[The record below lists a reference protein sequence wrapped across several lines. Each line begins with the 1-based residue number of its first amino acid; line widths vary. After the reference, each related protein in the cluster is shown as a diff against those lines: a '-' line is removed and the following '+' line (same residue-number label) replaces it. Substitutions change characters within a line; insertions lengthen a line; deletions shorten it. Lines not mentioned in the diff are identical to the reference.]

1 MGGALPSSMN
11 SRSSWFAVCGLRFV
25 VCGSGVRFGCGG
37 LRMYDVGA
45 YLHGN
50 MHAYTYVPHA
60 YTYVPTCIRIPM
72 LICLSVTSLLHA
84 SACLSHMDAC
94 VYVCHN
100 GPSHMSCH
108 IRLSHMS
115 VIYVCHI
122 CMQAYTSVT
131 ICLSQSVTYVCHIVS
146 HILIHAFMRAAHTLS
161 QENPLGGNFLRS
173 MCVCVCVCV

>member
-84 SACLSHMDAC
+84 SACLSHMDAYTS
-94 VYVCHN
+94 VTTVR
-100 GPSHMSCH
+100 H
-108 IRLSHMS
+108 ICPVTS
-115 VIYVCHI
+115 VCHI
-122 CMQAYTSVT
+122 CLSYMSVTYACRRIRQLQYVTYACRRIRQLQYVCHSLSRTSVT
-131 ICLSQSVTYVCHIVS
+131 LSVTY
-146 HILIHAFMRAAHTLS
+146 
-161 QENPLGGNFLRS
+161 
-173 MCVCVCVCV
+173 